1 MTNCNIWNALI
12 LEFISIIVSINLED
26 HSKIWSTV
34 KNLHSS
40 HRPSYIFQL
49 FKKVSI
55 ELFLLEHVL
64 YYEFV
69 FKIMIEIPWYWW
81 FVLSNKHVLMSKN
94 ILSLWK
100 SDTLLFL
107 LMVYNSNLSLLL
119 LIYSLIYINVCIQ

>member
-1 MTNCNIWNALI
+1 MWNALI

-49 FKKVSI
+49 FKKMSI

-69 FKIMIEIPWYWW
+69 FKIMVEIPWYWW

>member
-26 HSKIWSTV
+26 HSKIWSIV

>member
-1 MTNCNIWNALI
+1 MWNALI